1 MQDYLRP
8 NFQRLRSEPE
18 DVMRTAFERAHKAIY
33 EAIKRQPDTFEQVRV
48 CPLAAGAR
56 VSVSMSWGECPA
68 PAPFTRSKRQI
79 PRTTFEQDMDAE
91 ARAPSAKGM
100 GKMLVMEVD
109 EEEWELGYDA
119 VHANPNPTPNP
130 TPNPNPNPN
139 PDPHQVR
146 RRGRWLDGLGRRDH
160 RRQHAGVRGG
170 GRLVLTL
177 RRARALARRHA
188 DNHRADPRAL
198 THQRAGVGGPAA

>member
-33 EAIKRQPDTFEQVRV
+33 EAIKRQPDTFEQ
-48 CPLAAGAR
+48 
-56 VSVSMSWGECPA
+56 
-68 PAPFTRSKRQI
+68 
-79 PRTTFEQDMDAE
+79 DMDAE

-119 VHANPNPTPNP
+119 VHANPNP
-130 TPNPNPNPN
+130 NPNRNRN
-139 PDPHQVR
+139 
-146 RRGRWLDGLGRRDH
+146 
-160 RRQHAGVRGG
+160 A
-170 GRLVLTL
+170 
-177 RRARALARRHA
+177 
-188 DNHRADPRAL
+188 
-198 THQRAGVGGPAA
+198 

>member
-33 EAIKRQPDTFEQVRV
+33 EAIKRQPDTFEQ
-48 CPLAAGAR
+48 
-56 VSVSMSWGECPA
+56 
-68 PAPFTRSKRQI
+68 
-79 PRTTFEQDMDAE
+79 DMDAE

-119 VHANPNPTPNP
+119 VHANPNPNP
-130 TPNPNPNPN
+130 TPTPTPNPNPN

-146 RRGRWLDGLGRRDH
+146 RRGRRLDGLGRRDH
-160 RRQHAGVRGG
+160 RRQHAGVRRG

-177 RRARALARRHA
+177 RRARAHARRHA

-198 THQRAGVGGPAA
+198 AHQRAGVGGPAA

>member
-33 EAIKRQPDTFEQVRV
+33 EAIKRQPDTFEQ
-48 CPLAAGAR
+48 
-56 VSVSMSWGECPA
+56 
-68 PAPFTRSKRQI
+68 
-79 PRTTFEQDMDAE
+79 DMDAE

-119 VHANPNPTPNP
+119 VHANPNPNPNPPP
-130 TPNPNPNPN
+130 TPNP
-139 PDPHQVR
+139 HQVPDFVKEKR
-146 RRGRWLDGLGRRDH
+146 FKNWLENARDWSVSRNRFWGTPIPMWISDDGEEMVVVGSIAELKELSGVEATDLH
-160 RRQHAGVRGG
+160 REHIDGEG
-170 GRLVLTL
+170 
-177 RRARALARRHA
+177 
-188 DNHRADPRAL
+188 
-198 THQRAGVGGPAA
+198 